1 MTREGET
8 PHSRWMSCIMKLK
21 EGLAFPK
28 VFFHNNKK
36 NGFPKKFI
44 KLDQCFLDVLSLL
57 NSPCYLHFEYKL
69 FMLQKYFK
77 KILKE
82 NRNKNDFFFLLGNL
96 AGFMESLQVF
106 LYFFYKKQTC
116 KFKASVRLLGGSS
129 LLPLNNLQIHENPV
143 KTQHQENYQLY

>member
-8 PHSRWMSCIMKLK
+8 PHSRWMSCVMKLK

-57 NSPCYLHFEYKL
+57 NSPCNLHFEYNL

-77 KILKE
+77 KILTE
-82 NRNKNDFFFLLGNL
+82 NRNKNDFFFARELSWFYGVIASIPL
-96 AGFMESLQVF
+96 
-106 LYFFYKKQTC
+106 FFYKKQTC

-129 LLPLNNLQIHENPV
+129 LLPLNNLQIPENPL
-143 KTQHQENYQLY
+143 KTQHQGNYQLY